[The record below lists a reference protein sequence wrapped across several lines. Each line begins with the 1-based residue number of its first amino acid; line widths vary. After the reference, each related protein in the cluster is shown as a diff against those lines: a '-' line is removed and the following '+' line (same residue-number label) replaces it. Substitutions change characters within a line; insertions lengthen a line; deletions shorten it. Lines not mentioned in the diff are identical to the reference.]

1 MNLIYCLF
9 PFGVLALWLV
19 ASKLYL
25 MARGDNRHEVL
36 RW

>member
-1 MNLIYCLF
+1 MELIYALF

-25 MARGDNRHEVL
+25 MARGDKKHEAL
-36 RW
+36 KW

>member
-1 MNLIYCLF
+1 MGLIYALF
-9 PFGVLALWLV
+9 PFGALALWLG

-25 MARGDNRHEVL
+25 MARGDKRSEAL